1 MCINITIKRTLLV
14 LLCHL
19 MMWSGICAYAQNS
32 NPADSTAVQNIAGD
46 SVVAAIETQSAE
58 IAAMPKASMKR
69 ARIKADS
76 LIADTASLVK
86 QTKKLKKDFAA
97 NWQPNPKKALWMALV
112 IPGGGQI
119 YNRKYWKL
127 PFVYGG
133 FMGCAYAL
141 TWNNMM
147 YRDYTKAYVDLIDDD
162 PKTQSYKNLL
172 STRYSDDNYVEEN
185 KTRLVDLFKRRKNYF
200 RRYRDM
206 SMFCV
211 IGVYLL
217 SVVDAY
223 VDAELSSFDISKDL
237 SMKVK
242 PTVIGN
248 HNVPLKGQA
257 YGVQCSLNF

>member
-1 MCINITIKRTLLV
+1 
-14 LLCHL
+14 
-19 MMWSGICAYAQNS
+19 
-32 NPADSTAVQNIAGD
+32 
-46 SVVAAIETQSAE
+46 
-58 IAAMPKASMKR
+58 
-69 ARIKADS
+69 
-76 LIADTASLVK
+76 
-86 QTKKLKKDFAA
+86 
-97 NWQPNPKKALWMALV
+97 
-112 IPGGGQI
+112 
-119 YNRKYWKL
+119 
-127 PFVYGG
+127 
-133 FMGCAYAL
+133 MGCAYAL